1 MKGDFTMTNDKA
13 QITNDKSR
21 GGGTRESPS
30 PKCSPVKGEEIASA
44 SPRNDRKE
52 AVAMTTKEV
61 PAVTKRRGLF
71 PPARAGGT
79 PDALRNFGS

>member
-1 MKGDFTMTNDKA
+1 MTNDEA
-13 QITNDKSR
+13 QMSNQAQNTNDKSR
-21 GGGTRESPS
+21 GGGTGESPS
-30 PKCSPVKGEEIASA
+30 PKSSPVKGEEIASA
-44 SPRNDRKE
+44 SPGNDRKE